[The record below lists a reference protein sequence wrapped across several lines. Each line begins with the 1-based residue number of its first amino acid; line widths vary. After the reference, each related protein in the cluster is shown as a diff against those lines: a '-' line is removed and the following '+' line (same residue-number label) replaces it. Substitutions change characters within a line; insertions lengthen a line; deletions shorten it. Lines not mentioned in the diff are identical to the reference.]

1 MKPEASS
8 MTKNEAA
15 QLWATLGE
23 EGKAP
28 TELTRALHVLPSYSV
43 AIGPWLDRLAGRY
56 LQSLCREAAHFKL
69 VIAPY
74 GGGKTHFLLAL
85 GARALEENFAVAYV
99 PCGEGV
105 SLDSPMDVYKEFV
118 KHLQLPDEREP
129 GLRRFLKRVVEA
141 KRETI
146 AKHGAP
152 DVDMAFRRWVGHIRK
167 EDYPENAFGRVMAA
181 ALLGV
186 DDPDASPTGE
196 AAVRWLQGEVDTLT
210 REEMSEL
217 RLARV
222 PAGNR
227 KQFGRNLLLSS
238 IKFMPEAGVN
248 GLVLLMDEVETLFTA
263 RGKALLRILAAMRVL
278 LDVPTGVPGGLP
290 MFGVFSAVPDVLD
303 QLSKYPALEQRLAVH
318 GATFQE
324 GNDLATQ
331 IPLEKVESQQTL
343 LAGIGRKLIDVGHLA
358 TGHEFDPD
366 LQAANATL
374 LAQIAA
380 DRNLD
385 VDARRIY
392 VKTWVNLL
400 QIQVTEGE
408 RKLDSEELSRRYQG
422 FFESLRDADPDE
434 FEP

>member
-1 MKPEASS
+1 MRRLVRFLSP
-8 MTKNEAA
+8 
-15 QLWATLGE
+15 L

-28 TELTRALHVLPSYSV
+28 TELTRASHVLPSYSV
-43 AIGPWLDRLAGRY
+43 AIGPWMDRLAERY
-56 LQSLCREAAHFKL
+56 LQTLCREAAHFKL
-69 VIAPY
+69 VMAPY

-118 KHLQLPDEREP
+118 KHLQLPDEDRP
-129 GLRRFLKRVVEA
+129 GLRRFLNRVVVA
-141 KRETI
+141 KRDAI
-146 AKHGAP
+146 AKQSAP
-152 DVDMAFRRWVGHIRK
+152 DVDTAFRRWTNHIRK
-167 EDYPENAFGRVMAA
+167 EEYPENAFGRVMAA
-181 ALLGV
+181 ALLGA
-186 DDPDASPTGE
+186 DDPDASPVGE
-196 AAVRWLQGEVDTLT
+196 AAVRWLQGDVDTLT
-210 REEMSEL
+210 REEMTEL

-227 KQFGRNLLLSS
+227 KQFGRNLLLSV
-238 IKFMPEAGVN
+238 IKFMPEAGVH
-248 GLVLLMDEVETLFTA
+248 GLVLLIDEVETLFTA
-263 RGKALLRILAAMRVL
+263 RGKALLRVLAAMRVL

-290 MFGVFSAVPDVLD
+290 FLGVFSAVPDVLD
-303 QLSKYPALEQRLAVH
+303 QLSKYPALEQRLAVR

-324 GNDLATQ
+324 GNDLAIQ
-331 IPLEKVESQQTL
+331 LPLEKVESQQTL
-343 LAGIGRKLIDVGHLA
+343 LVGIGRKLIDVGHLA
-358 TGHEFDPD
+358 TGHEFDSD

-380 DRNLD
+380 ERSLD

-400 QIQVTEGE
+400 NIQSTEGE
-408 RKLDSEELSRRYQG
+408 RELGSEELSRRYQG
-422 FFESLRDADPDE
+422 VFDSLRDTDSDE

>member
-1 MKPEASS
+1 
-8 MTKNEAA
+8 MTENEAN

-28 TELTRALHVLPSYSV
+28 TELSRASRVLPSYSV
-43 AIGPWLDRLAGRY
+43 AIGPWLDRLARRY
-56 LQSLCREAAHFKL
+56 LQTLCREAAHFKL
-69 VIAPY
+69 VMAPY

-118 KHLQLPDEREP
+118 KHLQLPDELDP
-129 GLRRFLKRVVEA
+129 GLRRFLKRVVRA
-141 KRETI
+141 KREAIT
-146 AKHGAP
+146 KHGAP
-152 DVDMAFRRWVGHIRK
+152 DVDVALRRWISHIRK
-167 EDYPENAFGRVMAA
+167 QDYPENAFGRVMAA
-181 ALLGV
+181 ALMSV
-186 DDPDASPTGE
+186 EDPDASPIGE
-196 AAVRWLQGEVDTLT
+196 AAVRWLQGDVDALT
-210 REEMSEL
+210 KEEMSEL

-222 PAGNR
+222 PASNR
-227 KQFGRNLLLSS
+227 KQLGRNLLLSI
-238 IKFMPEAGVN
+238 IKFMPEAGVH

-278 LDVPTGVPGGLP
+278 VDVPTGVSGGLP
-290 MFGVFSAVPDVLD
+290 MLGVFSAVPDVLD
-303 QLSKYPALEQRLAVH
+303 QLPKYPALEQRLAVR

-324 GNDLATQ
+324 GNDLAIQ
-331 IPLEKVESQQTL
+331 LPLEKVESQQTL
-343 LAGIGRKLIDVGHLA
+343 LAEIGRKLIDVGHLA
-358 TGHEFDPD
+358 TGHKFTSD
-366 LQAANATL
+366 LQAANAAL

-380 DRNLD
+380 ERNLD

-400 QIQVTEGE
+400 NIQSIEGE
-408 RKLDSEELSRRYQG
+408 RELGSEELSRRYRG
-422 FFESLRDADPDE
+422 FFESLRDADSAE